1 MCTVP
6 ISSVATEDA
15 DLIRCGS
22 GQQQFARA
30 ERWMQRGCGLRS
42 QQENAYA
49 RRDSRYLIAA
59 LQAEIVVG
67 NEDHAV
73 PGAVG
78 EGAGVEGDFADIG
91 EFLFDV
97 GHADGEF
104 TAAVWAGAVVVSAE
118 ASAV

>member
-1 MCTVP
+1 
-6 ISSVATEDA
+6 
-15 DLIRCGS
+15 
-22 GQQQFARA
+22 
-30 ERWMQRGCGLRS
+30 MQRGCGLRS